1 MCTQQ
6 PHTAIDRSFDRSCNR
21 RRAAARTATDF
32 SKGDDM
38 ATQSARG
45 VKRTCQNEE
54 CGARFYD
61 LMHDPIAC
69 PICQTVFVPVAASE
83 TKPKATWKTSRH
95 VPRHTIVAP
104 EPVEEEEDDE
114 TAAVEAIETT
124 EEDDAEAAPEK
135 QDMLLDLD
143 EDDDASGSGV
153 VVSDTKD

>member
-1 MCTQQ
+1 
-6 PHTAIDRSFDRSCNR
+6 
-21 RRAAARTATDF
+21 
-32 SKGDDM
+32 M

-69 PICQTVFVPVAASE
+69 PICQTVFVPAAASE
-83 TKPKATWKTSRH
+83 LKPKSTWRTNRN

-104 EPVEEEEDDE
+104 EAVEEENDDE
-114 TAAVEAIETT
+114 TATLEAIESA
-124 EEDDAEAAPEK
+124 EDDDAEAVPEK

-153 VVSDTKD
+153 VVRDTKD

>member
-1 MCTQQ
+1 
-6 PHTAIDRSFDRSCNR
+6 
-21 RRAAARTATDF
+21 
-32 SKGDDM
+32 M

-61 LMHDPIAC
+61 LMHDPITC
-69 PICQTVFVPVAASE
+69 PICQTVFVPAAPSE
-83 TKPKATWKTSRH
+83 AKPKSTWRTNRN

-104 EPVEEEEDDE
+104 EAVEDEEEVDDE
-114 TAAVEAIETT
+114 TAALEAIETT
-124 EEDDAEAAPEK
+124 EDDDADAAPEK

-153 VVSDTKD
+153 VVRETKD